1 MELLRSYIKRD
12 RKKRDNQMSF
22 VITIDGPAA
31 SGKSSVSRELAKR
44 LGCDWVSTGS
54 FYRGLAYVAQQTNAN
69 LDNEGDIA
77 KLAQS
82 KIWKVQMSPEK
93 THVVFDG
100 KDVTAEAHQ
109 ESVGL
114 VASKISQYPTV
125 RKMLLGAQRDCQ
137 TPKGLVAEGR
147 DCGSV
152 VFPNAELKI
161 YLDADSENRALRRSQ
176 QTGSN
181 AQEVEKQQKV
191 RDNQDLTRTVAPL
204 MAPQGAHIIDT
215 STMTLHEVVEHI
227 EELSKSI
234 LTNKNK

>member
-1 MELLRSYIKRD
+1 
-12 RKKRDNQMSF
+12 MSF

-31 SGKSSVSRELAKR
+31 SGKSSVSRELARR
-44 LGCDWVSTGS
+44 LSCDWVSTGS
-54 FYRGLAYVAQQTNAN
+54 FYRGLAYVAQQTKAN
-69 LDNEGDIA
+69 LDNESEIA

-82 KIWKVQMSPEK
+82 DIWSVKMGAEK
-93 THVVFDG
+93 THVMFQDV
-100 KDVTAEAHQ
+100 DVTSEAHQ

-137 TPKGLVAEGR
+137 SPKGLVAEGR

-152 VFPNAELKI
+152 VFPQAELKI
-161 YLDADSENRALRRSQ
+161 YLDADSESRALRRAQ
-176 QTGSN
+176 QAGAS
-181 AQEVEKQQKV
+181 AQEIEKQQKV
-191 RDNQDLTRTVAPL
+191 RDNQDLNRTVAPL

-215 STMTLHEVVEHI
+215 GTMTLNEVVDHI

-234 LTNKNK
+234 LKTKNQ

>member
-1 MELLRSYIKRD
+1 
-12 RKKRDNQMSF
+12 MSF

-54 FYRGLAYVAQQTNAN
+54 FYRGLAYVAQATKAN
-69 LDNEGDIA
+69 LDNEKEIA
-77 KLAQS
+77 ELAQS
-82 KIWKVQMSPEK
+82 KIWKVEIKPEK
-93 THVVFDG
+93 THVIFDG
-100 KDVTAEAHQ
+100 KDVTSEAHQ

-152 VFPNAELKI
+152 VFPKAELKI
-161 YLDADSENRALRRSQ
+161 YLDADSENRALRRAQ
-176 QTGSN
+176 QNGLSKDDI
-181 AQEVEKQQKV
+181 EKQQKV

-204 MAPQGAHIIDT
+204 MAPEGAHIIDT
-215 STMTLHEVVEHI
+215 STMTLHEVVDFI
-227 EELSKSI
+227 EDLSKSI
-234 LTNKNK
+234 IKTKNK

>member
-1 MELLRSYIKRD
+1 MELIKDYHKRD
-12 RKKRDNQMSF
+12 SRMSF

-44 LGCDWVSTGS
+44 LNCDWVSTGS

-69 LDNEGDIA
+69 LDNESEIA

-82 KIWKVQMSPEK
+82 DIWSVKMGAEK
-93 THVVFDG
+93 THVIFNG
-100 KDVTAEAHQ
+100 KDVTNEAHQ
-109 ESVGL
+109 ESVGN

-152 VFPNAELKI
+152 VFPKAELKI
-161 YLDADSENRALRRSQ
+161 YLDADSESRALRRAQ
-176 QTGSN
+176 QAGAS
-181 AQEVEKQQKV
+181 AQEIEKQQKV
-191 RDNQDLTRTVAPL
+191 RDNQDLNRTVAPL
-204 MAPQGAHIIDT
+204 MAPEGSHVIDT
-215 STMTLHEVVEHI
+215 GTMTLNEVVDYI
-227 EELSKSI
+227 QELSKST
-234 LTNKNK
+234 LKTL

>member
-1 MELLRSYIKRD
+1 
-12 RKKRDNQMSF
+12 MSF

-44 LGCDWVSTGS
+44 LNCEWVSTGS

-69 LDNEGDIA
+69 LDNEAEIA

-82 KIWKVQMSPEK
+82 KIWNVVTKPEK
-93 THVVFDG
+93 THVFYNG

-137 TPKGLVAEGR
+137 GPKGLVAEGR

-161 YLDADSENRALRRSQ
+161 YLDADSENRAARRAQ
-176 QTGSN
+176 QAGQSKDDI
-181 AQEVEKQQKV
+181 EKQQKV

-204 MAPQGAHIIDT
+204 MAPEGAHIVDT
-215 STMTLHEVVEHI
+215 STMTLHEVVDFI
-227 EELSKSI
+227 EDLAKST
-234 LTNKNK
+234 LKAKHK